1 MSAEETSN
9 PYAGPLAEADTAPV
23 AVDFAEII
31 RYWEKGRIVYN
42 GVLTLF
48 TLLFTFAATI
58 SGNHLFF
65 DLRYWICVI
74 GGAIFANTCYLFGRV
89 IEGYGR
95 YFGIWKPYFSRLLFT
110 AGLSFASLLAL
121 LSILTYR

>member
-1 MSAEETSN
+1 MAKRMSAEETSN

-48 TLLFTFAATI
+48 TLLFTFAG
-58 SGNHLFF
+58 SHFF
-65 DLRYWICVI
+65 DLRYWLSIMV
-74 GGAIFANTCYLFGRV
+74 GAVVANTCYFFGPV

-95 YFGIWKPYFSRLLFT
+95 YFGVWKPYFSRLLFA
-110 AGLSFASLLAL
+110 AGLIFASLLAF